1 MRRLRPAR
9 RAFQALLALVFC
21 CLAHVGEAAQLVL
34 VSANQGAAV
43 NAFRDA
49 LAQRRPQDQVELRT
63 PAALA
68 EGMVFADDTRLLL
81 LGPEALAWRLR
92 QHRAPPTL
100 ALLLNRVDGQRL
112 LPGANGHGGHGV
124 GGLCVLWSDPPASR
138 QLRLARLILPGIQ
151 RIGVLYGKDS
161 EFLLDELRREARSQG
176 LQLFVASSSGNDD
189 PRPLQFLLGNSDL
202 LLGIDD
208 KQLYNSQSIK
218 SLLLGSYARPRA
230 ARPHRSLRQGRQ
242 PGEQLQRPG
251 GLAGHPRRIAR
262 PGAPALAP
270 QPLSRAFQ
278 GARQSAGSPFP
289 GYRPGQRRRP
299 RPAPRRRRRT
309 MSQRHGWDIRT
320 RMLAISLGPA
330 LLLTLLLTAYFTYS
344 RLQDLRQELTHTGQL
359 IADQLAPAAEYGVI
373 AGNTPVLQKLLQ
385 ATLDT
390 PHVRFIEVRD
400 RNDNILVYVEQL
412 PGALQNAAPIDIF
425 HSTIQRQRIALAS
438 DPLLDGASEG
448 DGQSGEDYLG
458 RVVVGMSNDA
468 FSQRQQEILL
478 KAALLAAFALILTF
492 LVARRLAQRLSA
504 PISTM
509 GQAVEAIQS
518 GDYKTS
524 LPILD
529 DGEIGDLARHI
540 NNLASGLDRASR
552 EQEQAISQ
560 LISAREEAEQ
570 ANRAKSDFLAM
581 MSHELRT
588 PMNGVLGMLQLLETT
603 EQTREQ
609 AEYTALATESTEH
622 LLKVIN
628 DILDFSR
635 IERGAL
641 ELECIPF
648 NLLELVQ
655 GSALVFQHSA
665 QQRGLALELQI
676 QAGLENIEVCGDPT
690 RIRQILVNLLGNALK
705 FTEEGAIHLSLEW
718 QALDHDVLW
727 LTCAVHDSGIGISPE
742 RLEHM
747 FDAFQ
752 QADSSIS
759 RRYGGT
765 GLGLAIARTLA
776 ERMGGTLQAESKEG
790 SGSTFTLEIPLPFQ
804 QSPAHRQQAAGD
816 AAPVAAGQEIL
827 LVEDNPVNQTVI
839 EAMLR
844 SLGYRVTLVADGIQA
859 VRSAERQRYDAI
871 LMDCRLPVL
880 DGYSATREIRA
891 QENGRQVPIIAL
903 TANALQG
910 DRENCLQA
918 GMNDYLAKPF
928 KRAELQRI
936 LQRWIGSQPE
946 LPVTSNETGRGEPE

>member
-1 MRRLRPAR
+1 
-9 RAFQALLALVFC
+9 
-21 CLAHVGEAAQLVL
+21 
-34 VSANQGAAV
+34 
-43 NAFRDA
+43 
-49 LAQRRPQDQVELRT
+49 
-63 PAALA
+63 
-68 EGMVFADDTRLLL
+68 
-81 LGPEALAWRLR
+81 
-92 QHRAPPTL
+92 
-100 ALLLNRVDGQRL
+100 
-112 LPGANGHGGHGV
+112 
-124 GGLCVLWSDPPASR
+124 
-138 QLRLARLILPGIQ
+138 
-151 RIGVLYGKDS
+151 
-161 EFLLDELRREARSQG
+161 
-176 LQLFVASSSGNDD
+176 
-189 PRPLQFLLGNSDL
+189 
-202 LLGIDD
+202 
-208 KQLYNSQSIK
+208 
-218 SLLLGSYARPRA
+218 
-230 ARPHRSLRQGRQ
+230 
-242 PGEQLQRPG
+242 
-251 GLAGHPRRIAR
+251 
-262 PGAPALAP
+262 
-270 QPLSRAFQ
+270 
-278 GARQSAGSPFP
+278 
-289 GYRPGQRRRP
+289 
-299 RPAPRRRRRT
+299 

-552 EQEQAISQ
+552 EQEQAIGQ

-816 AAPVAAGQEIL
+816 AAPIAAGQEIL

-891 QENGRQVPIIAL
+891 QENGRRVPIIAL

>member
-1 MRRLRPAR
+1 
-9 RAFQALLALVFC
+9 
-21 CLAHVGEAAQLVL
+21 
-34 VSANQGAAV
+34 
-43 NAFRDA
+43 
-49 LAQRRPQDQVELRT
+49 
-63 PAALA
+63 
-68 EGMVFADDTRLLL
+68 
-81 LGPEALAWRLR
+81 
-92 QHRAPPTL
+92 
-100 ALLLNRVDGQRL
+100 
-112 LPGANGHGGHGV
+112 
-124 GGLCVLWSDPPASR
+124 
-138 QLRLARLILPGIQ
+138 
-151 RIGVLYGKDS
+151 
-161 EFLLDELRREARSQG
+161 
-176 LQLFVASSSGNDD
+176 
-189 PRPLQFLLGNSDL
+189 
-202 LLGIDD
+202 
-208 KQLYNSQSIK
+208 
-218 SLLLGSYARPRA
+218 
-230 ARPHRSLRQGRQ
+230 
-242 PGEQLQRPG
+242 
-251 GLAGHPRRIAR
+251 
-262 PGAPALAP
+262 
-270 QPLSRAFQ
+270 
-278 GARQSAGSPFP
+278 
-289 GYRPGQRRRP
+289 
-299 RPAPRRRRRT
+299 

-880 DGYSATREIRA
+880 DDYSATREIRA

>member
-1 MRRLRPAR
+1 
-9 RAFQALLALVFC
+9 
-21 CLAHVGEAAQLVL
+21 
-34 VSANQGAAV
+34 
-43 NAFRDA
+43 
-49 LAQRRPQDQVELRT
+49 
-63 PAALA
+63 
-68 EGMVFADDTRLLL
+68 
-81 LGPEALAWRLR
+81 
-92 QHRAPPTL
+92 
-100 ALLLNRVDGQRL
+100 
-112 LPGANGHGGHGV
+112 
-124 GGLCVLWSDPPASR
+124 
-138 QLRLARLILPGIQ
+138 
-151 RIGVLYGKDS
+151 
-161 EFLLDELRREARSQG
+161 
-176 LQLFVASSSGNDD
+176 
-189 PRPLQFLLGNSDL
+189 
-202 LLGIDD
+202 
-208 KQLYNSQSIK
+208 
-218 SLLLGSYARPRA
+218 
-230 ARPHRSLRQGRQ
+230 
-242 PGEQLQRPG
+242 
-251 GLAGHPRRIAR
+251 
-262 PGAPALAP
+262 
-270 QPLSRAFQ
+270 
-278 GARQSAGSPFP
+278 
-289 GYRPGQRRRP
+289 
-299 RPAPRRRRRT
+299 

-718 QALDHDVLW
+718 QALDHDALW

>member
-1 MRRLRPAR
+1 
-9 RAFQALLALVFC
+9 
-21 CLAHVGEAAQLVL
+21 
-34 VSANQGAAV
+34 
-43 NAFRDA
+43 
-49 LAQRRPQDQVELRT
+49 
-63 PAALA
+63 
-68 EGMVFADDTRLLL
+68 
-81 LGPEALAWRLR
+81 
-92 QHRAPPTL
+92 
-100 ALLLNRVDGQRL
+100 
-112 LPGANGHGGHGV
+112 
-124 GGLCVLWSDPPASR
+124 
-138 QLRLARLILPGIQ
+138 
-151 RIGVLYGKDS
+151 
-161 EFLLDELRREARSQG
+161 
-176 LQLFVASSSGNDD
+176 
-189 PRPLQFLLGNSDL
+189 
-202 LLGIDD
+202 
-208 KQLYNSQSIK
+208 
-218 SLLLGSYARPRA
+218 
-230 ARPHRSLRQGRQ
+230 
-242 PGEQLQRPG
+242 
-251 GLAGHPRRIAR
+251 
-262 PGAPALAP
+262 
-270 QPLSRAFQ
+270 
-278 GARQSAGSPFP
+278 
-289 GYRPGQRRRP
+289 
-299 RPAPRRRRRT
+299 

-816 AAPVAAGQEIL
+816 ATPVAAGQEIL

>member
-1 MRRLRPAR
+1 
-9 RAFQALLALVFC
+9 
-21 CLAHVGEAAQLVL
+21 
-34 VSANQGAAV
+34 
-43 NAFRDA
+43 
-49 LAQRRPQDQVELRT
+49 
-63 PAALA
+63 
-68 EGMVFADDTRLLL
+68 
-81 LGPEALAWRLR
+81 
-92 QHRAPPTL
+92 
-100 ALLLNRVDGQRL
+100 
-112 LPGANGHGGHGV
+112 
-124 GGLCVLWSDPPASR
+124 
-138 QLRLARLILPGIQ
+138 
-151 RIGVLYGKDS
+151 
-161 EFLLDELRREARSQG
+161 
-176 LQLFVASSSGNDD
+176 
-189 PRPLQFLLGNSDL
+189 
-202 LLGIDD
+202 
-208 KQLYNSQSIK
+208 
-218 SLLLGSYARPRA
+218 
-230 ARPHRSLRQGRQ
+230 
-242 PGEQLQRPG
+242 
-251 GLAGHPRRIAR
+251 
-262 PGAPALAP
+262 
-270 QPLSRAFQ
+270 
-278 GARQSAGSPFP
+278 
-289 GYRPGQRRRP
+289 
-299 RPAPRRRRRT
+299 

-344 RLQDLRQELTHTGQL
+344 RLQDLRQELPHTGQL

-448 DGQSGEDYLG
+448 AGQSGEDYLG

-492 LVARRLAQRLSA
+492 LVARRLAQRRSA
-504 PISTM
+504 PISTR

-518 GDYKTS
+518 GEYKTS

-603 EQTREQ
+603 EQPRAQ

-648 NLLELVQ
+648 NLLDLVQ

-727 LTCAVHDSGIGISPE
+727 RTCAVHDSGIGISPE